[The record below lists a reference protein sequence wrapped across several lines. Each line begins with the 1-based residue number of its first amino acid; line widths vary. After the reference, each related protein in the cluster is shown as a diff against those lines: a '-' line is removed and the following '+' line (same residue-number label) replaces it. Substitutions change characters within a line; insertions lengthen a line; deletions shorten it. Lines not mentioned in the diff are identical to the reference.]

1 MPSWT
6 AGGYTMNPVGPQ
18 IDPRYPVFRP
28 DNPVAIGTDDIYR
41 DTFAGGVL
49 RGFQN
54 RPKAAPG
61 YAAMPGTAE
70 YAAAQGQLPQS
81 MGGLLPDLYSQ
92 SQQVNAGLLG
102 NAAGNVISGG
112 EGVNP
117 FYGSQVVPTNPS
129 GIYTATPTDPNAPVD
144 TAPSEPEMT
153 GFDAWRAMNINSMLQ
168 GQNAGGYGSQ
178 AEGFLTG
185 MGTQWADMD
194 DEQKRRAAAAIA
206 QTVRNPSDL
215 DSFMSALSGPA
226 TAENLKTLGVTASGN
241 MGQLG
246 DMEMKLAKD
255 RHRASPS
262 QKR

>member
-28 DNPVAIGTDDIYR
+28 DNPVAIGTDDSYR

-54 RPKAAPG
+54 RPKAAPS

-70 YAAAQGQLPQS
+70 YAAAQGQLPQN
-81 MGGLLPDLYSQ
+81 MAGLLPGLYNQ
-92 SQQVNAGLLG
+92 SQQTNAGLLG
-102 NAAGNVISGG
+102 NAVGTVD
-112 EGVNP
+112 P
-117 FYGSQVVPTNPS
+117 FYGSQVVPVNPS
-129 GIYTATPTDPNAPVD
+129 GIYTATPTDPNAPPETGD
-144 TAPSEPEMT
+144 TAPEMT

-185 MGTQWADMD
+185 AGTQWADMD
-194 DEQKRRAAAAIA
+194 DDQKRRAAAAIA

-215 DSFMSALSGPA
+215 DAFMSALSGPA
-226 TAENLKTLGVTASGN
+226 TDENLRLLGVTRSGN
-241 MGQLG
+241 MGQLS